1 MAELAALGV
10 AAATTAGST
19 APTWLPW
26 ASAAA
31 TAASTGLAY
40 KSAQDQAA
48 VAKQTAAYNA
58 KELERAAA
66 EERAAGTRKA
76 QEQRYKNEQVLSR
89 QRAVAASSGAGTSEG
104 EGYLDIFGDTAERG
118 RYLSDLDISMGEN
131 AAKGL
136 ETKAAL
142 TRARGDAEATAYRN
156 KGYGAL
162 VDGASSLITTGL
174 KRMPTGGSSAGADY
188 DDLIDFDA
196 TEGGWSRETYRAK
209 PRSRGRYY

>member
-1 MAELAALGV
+1 MAELAALGL

-40 KSAQDQAA
+40 KSAQDQAK
-48 VAKQTAAYNA
+48 VAKVTSEYNA

-66 EERAAGTRKA
+66 EERAAGARKA

-104 EGYLDIFGDTAERG
+104 EGYLDIVGDTAERG
-118 RYLSDLDISMGEN
+118 RYLSDLDISMGESAATGLN
-131 AAKGL
+131 A
-136 ETKAAL
+136 KAAI

-156 KGYGAL
+156 KGYAAVVSGAG
-162 VDGASSLITTGL
+162 DIINTGL
-174 KRMPTGGSSAGADY
+174 KRMPTGGASGGSDY

-196 TEGGWSRETYRAK
+196 TEGGWSRETYRVK